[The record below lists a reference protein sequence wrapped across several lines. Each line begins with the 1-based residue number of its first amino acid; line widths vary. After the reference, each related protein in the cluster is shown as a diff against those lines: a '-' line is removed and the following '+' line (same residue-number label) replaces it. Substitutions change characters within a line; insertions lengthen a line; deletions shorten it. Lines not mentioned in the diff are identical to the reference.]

1 MKILHTVEYYTPS
14 VGGAQ
19 EVVRQISERLARR
32 GHQVTVATTTHPK
45 RAEQWIN
52 GVKVEEFEIFGNPV
66 NGFQGEIDRYQQ
78 FLLDGD
84 FDIMMNY
91 AAQEWTMDL
100 VFPVLDRIPY
110 RKVMIPCGFSK
121 LFDPAYQTYYE
132 KMPHIMRGY
141 DHLVF
146 HADDYRDTNFARQH
160 GIANFT
166 IIPNGASEIEFGVED
181 TSFRE
186 RYRIPADIPL
196 LLTIGSH
203 TAAKGH
209 RLCLEAFGRLQT
221 DRAILMMIGNIPD
234 SVGQRKKF
242 LQELYEQARN
252 LNIVRLGKML
262 IRAILGGVEPGC
274 LPDDRIYSKWINL
287 SNRGKKRVILADPPR
302 TDVIAALQAADLFIF
317 GSNVEYSPLVLYE
330 AIASH
335 TPFVSLA
342 CGNAA
347 EIATWSGGGIIAPTI
362 QQGHG
367 NVDGDPNAFAS
378 VIDQLI
384 VDAEQRKTLAHN
396 GYNAWQT
403 QFTWDALVSQYE
415 TLYLSLID
423 TERNQA

>member
-19 EVVRQISERLARR
+19 EVVRQISERLVQR
-32 GHQVTVATTTHPK
+32 GHQVTVATTAHPK

-52 GVKVEEFEIFGNPV
+52 GVKIEEFEIFGNPV
-66 NGFQGEIDRYQQ
+66 SGFQGEIERYQQ

-84 FDIMMNY
+84 FDVMMNY
-91 AAQEWTMDL
+91 AAQEWAMDL

-132 KMPHIMRGY
+132 KMPEVMRGY
-141 DHLVF
+141 DHLIF

-160 GIANFT
+160 GITNFT
-166 IIPNGASEIEFGVED
+166 IIPNGASEIEFGIED

-186 RYRIPADIPL
+186 RYHIPADIPL

-209 RLCLEAFGRLQT
+209 RLCLDAFGRLQA
-221 DRAILMMIGNIPD
+221 DRAILMVIGNIPD

-242 LQELYEQARN
+242 IHDIIEQAREF
-252 LNIVRLGKML
+252 NIVRIGKML
-262 IRAILGGVEPGC
+262 IRAILGGVDPGC

-287 SNRGKKRVILADPPR
+287 IHRGKKRVILADPPR
-302 TDVIAALQAADLFIF
+302 ADVIAALQAADLFIF
-317 GSNVEYSPLVLYE
+317 GSNVEYSPLVLFE
-330 AIASH
+330 AIASC

-347 EIATWSGGGIIAPTI
+347 EIAAWSGGGIIAPTI
-362 QQGHG
+362 QQGSG
-367 NVDGDPNAFAS
+367 NVDGDPEAFAG
-378 VIDQLI
+378 VIDQLLA
-384 VDAEQRKTLAHN
+384 DSAQRAALALAGRH
-396 GYNAWQT
+396 AWQAR
-403 QFTWDALVSQYE
+403 FTWDVLVSQYE
-415 TLYLSLID
+415 TLYLSL
-423 TERNQA
+423 TERTGSK